1 GRGEEGGKACSD
13 GLLKKLEE
21 QNRRL
26 ETDRKSHTSIART
39 SSFRSM
45 SDTDSVNSLR
55 IGFTAEEPLADVTS
69 HRPLDQSSVEGGGG
83 GGGGMRES
91 DSLVRLRT
99 ESEMS
104 GEVSSTGSKSPNQ
117 GVGEE
122 GGGGGQPDVE
132 DTQGVSEDAEDTL
145 RVWSH
150 LLKNWEENVRKSVKQ
165 VRQRA
170 REGIPG
176 VLRGMAWQL
185 MCGAQDHNLRD
196 RYPALLTEE
205 YPFERQI
212 KRDLARTF
220 PEHSFLKERDGLGQ
234 ESLLNILK

>member
-69 HRPLDQSSVEGGGG
+69 HRPLDQ
-83 GGGGMRES
+83 S

>member
-1 GRGEEGGKACSD
+1 MRHIVNLALGKRNCVLFVCLCWVLPS
-13 GLLKKLEE
+13 LSLSLS
-21 QNRRL
+21 L
-26 ETDRKSHTSIART
+26 
-39 SSFRSM
+39 SFRHPQ
-45 SDTDSVNSLR
+45 
-55 IGFTAEEPLADVTS
+55 FTAEEPLADVTS

-122 GGGGGQPDVE
+122 GGGGGGQPDVE

-196 RYPALLTEE
+196 RYPALLTVSVLCVLLCVCVFRNP
-205 YPFERQI
+205 YFCQLIAIFHHLSP
-212 KRDLARTF
+212 
-220 PEHSFLKERDGLGQ
+220 HS
-234 ESLLNILK
+234 SVC

>member
-1 GRGEEGGKACSD
+1 
-13 GLLKKLEE
+13 
-21 QNRRL
+21 
-26 ETDRKSHTSIART
+26 
-39 SSFRSM
+39 M
-45 SDTDSVNSLR
+45 V
-55 IGFTAEEPLADVTS
+55 S
-69 HRPLDQSSVEGGGG
+69 HRPLDQSVEGGGSG
-83 GGGGMRES
+83 GGGRGES

-117 GVGEE
+117 VVGEE
-122 GGGGGQPDVE
+122 GGGGQPDME
-132 DTQGVSEDAEDTL
+132 DTQGGGEDTEDTL

-150 LLKNWEENVRKSVKQ
+150 LLKNWEESVRKNTKQ

-196 RYPALLTEE
+196 RYPALLTVSVLSVLLSLCVCVCVFKLVNLE
-205 YPFERQI
+205 
-212 KRDLARTF
+212 ACT
-220 PEHSFLKERDGLGQ
+220 LKY
-234 ESLLNILK
+234 

>member
-1 GRGEEGGKACSD
+1 MCCLFAYAGSSP
-13 GLLKKLEE
+13 LSLSL
-21 QNRRL
+21 
-26 ETDRKSHTSIART
+26 
-39 SSFRSM
+39 SFRHPQ
-45 SDTDSVNSLR
+45 
-55 IGFTAEEPLADVTS
+55 FTAEEPLADVMA

-150 LLKNWEENVRKSVKQ
+150 LLKNWEENVRKNVKQ

-196 RYPALLTEE
+196 RYPALLTVSVLSVSVLVCVCV
-205 YPFERQI
+205 Q
-212 KRDLARTF
+212 K
-220 PEHSFLKERDGLGQ
+220 
-234 ESLLNILK
+234 SLLLPTNCNFHHTLSPHSSVCH